1 MRNGV
6 IRAVGPLLL
15 IVHMSLRLSSMSQG
29 LWSELVLY
37 NAIVLCGILLT
48 LCAPRIADP
57 FARPLI
63 ASALM
68 CWFAGSLLSS
78 LSTFGVISTSTQT
91 LSNIAYLLFYPVA
104 IIGISRLISPS
115 RKFSLLEIFD
125 SSIFGL
131 GLSTLG
137 AALVVKPLLPHFDG
151 DLASSFFAVSYPI
164 ADLVLASI
172 TLSMVATQG
181 LSKASTLLA
190 CGVLVF
196 TATDFLYLWLTI
208 QGTYS
213 FGAVVDDGWL
223 VGLLLISESLWHQST
238 DASNERGINPV
249 LIALSIFLGA
259 TVLAGIALKPG
270 YFPNFVIFPAIITLL
285 LAFIRMTIA
294 LKAAKNIGHER
305 ILARTDELTGLPN
318 RRRLISEIENFVAKD
333 GALLLLDLDGFKPVN
348 DLHGHETGDKVLQ
361 QVALRFSRALP
372 SSALLARLG
381 GDEFGVLYEG
391 SHESAME
398 VALALRATLSYP
410 FRVNSDD
417 ILIDVSIGVAANNG
431 HADLLKRADL
441 AMYRAK
447 REGLGVCRL

>member
-1 MRNGV
+1 MRSGV

-238 DASNERGINPV
+238 DASNERGINPI

>member
-1 MRNGV
+1 MRSGV

-238 DASNERGINPV
+238 DASNERGINPI

-348 DLHGHETGDKVLQ
+348 DMHGHETGDKVLQ

>member
-1 MRNGV
+1 MRSGV

-15 IVHMSLRLSSMSQG
+15 IVHMSLRLSNMSQG

-48 LCAPRIADP
+48 LCAPRITDP

-63 ASALM
+63 ASALLF
-68 CWFAGSLLSS
+68 WFSGSLLSS

-348 DLHGHETGDKVLQ
+348 DMHGHETGDKVLQ

>member
-1 MRNGV
+1 MRSGV

-63 ASALM
+63 ASALL

-238 DASNERGINPV
+238 DASNERGINPI

>member
-6 IRAVGPLLL
+6 IRSVGPLLL

-238 DASNERGINPV
+238 DASNERGINPI

-447 REGLGVCRL
+447 REGLGVRRL

>member
-1 MRNGV
+1 MRSGV

-15 IVHMSLRLSSMSQG
+15 IVHMSLRLSNMSQG

-37 NAIVLCGILLT
+37 NAIVLCGILFT
-48 LCAPRIADP
+48 LCAPRITDP

-63 ASALM
+63 ASALLF
-68 CWFAGSLLSS
+68 WFSGSLLSS

-151 DLASSFFAVSYPI
+151 DLATSFFAVSYPI

-348 DLHGHETGDKVLQ
+348 DMHGHETGDKVLQ

>member
-1 MRNGV
+1 MRSGV

-15 IVHMSLRLSSMSQG
+15 IVHMSLRLSNMSQG

-48 LCAPRIADP
+48 LCAPRITDP

-63 ASALM
+63 ASALL
-68 CWFAGSLLSS
+68 CWFSGSLLSS

-151 DLASSFFAVSYPI
+151 DLATSFFAVSYPI

-208 QGTYS
+208 QGTYR

-348 DLHGHETGDKVLQ
+348 DMHGHETGDKVLQ

-431 HADLLKRADL
+431 RADLLKRADL

>member
-238 DASNERGINPV
+238 DASNERGINPI

-294 LKAAKNIGHER
+294 LRAAKNIGHER

-348 DLHGHETGDKVLQ
+348 DMHGHETGDKVLQ

>member
-1 MRNGV
+1 MRSGV

-63 ASALM
+63 ASALL

-348 DLHGHETGDKVLQ
+348 DMHGHETGDKVLQ

>member
-238 DASNERGINPV
+238 DASNERGINPI

>member
-1 MRNGV
+1 MRSGV

-15 IVHMSLRLSSMSQG
+15 IVHMSLRLSNMSQG

-37 NAIVLCGILLT
+37 NAIVLCGILFT
-48 LCAPRIADP
+48 LCAPRITDP

-63 ASALM
+63 ASALLF
-68 CWFAGSLLSS
+68 WFSGSLLSS

-348 DLHGHETGDKVLQ
+348 DMHGHETGDKVLQ

>member
-238 DASNERGINPV
+238 DASNERGINPI

-285 LAFIRMTIA
+285 LAFIRMTFA

-447 REGLGVCRL
+447 REGIGVCRL

>member
-1 MRNGV
+1 MRSGV

-348 DLHGHETGDKVLQ
+348 DMHGHETGDKVLQ

>member
-1 MRNGV
+1 MRSGV

-15 IVHMSLRLSSMSQG
+15 IVHMSLRLSNMSQG

-48 LCAPRIADP
+48 LCAPRITDP

-63 ASALM
+63 ASALL
-68 CWFAGSLLSS
+68 CWFSGSLLSS

-196 TATDFLYLWLTI
+196 TATDF
-208 QGTYS
+208 
-213 FGAVVDDGWL
+213 
-223 VGLLLISESLWHQST
+223 
-238 DASNERGINPV
+238 
-249 LIALSIFLGA
+249 
-259 TVLAGIALKPG
+259 
-270 YFPNFVIFPAIITLL
+270 
-285 LAFIRMTIA
+285 
-294 LKAAKNIGHER
+294 
-305 ILARTDELTGLPN
+305 
-318 RRRLISEIENFVAKD
+318 
-333 GALLLLDLDGFKPVN
+333 
-348 DLHGHETGDKVLQ
+348 
-361 QVALRFSRALP
+361 
-372 SSALLARLG
+372 
-381 GDEFGVLYEG
+381 
-391 SHESAME
+391 
-398 VALALRATLSYP
+398 
-410 FRVNSDD
+410 
-417 ILIDVSIGVAANNG
+417 
-431 HADLLKRADL
+431 
-441 AMYRAK
+441 
-447 REGLGVCRL
+447 

>member
-1 MRNGV
+1 MRSGV

-15 IVHMSLRLSSMSQG
+15 IVHMSLRLSNMSQG

-48 LCAPRIADP
+48 LCAPRITDP

-63 ASALM
+63 ASALLF
-68 CWFAGSLLSS
+68 WFSGSLLSS

-151 DLASSFFAVSYPI
+151 DLATSFFAVSYPI

-348 DLHGHETGDKVLQ
+348 DMHGHETGDKVLQ

>member
-6 IRAVGPLLL
+6 IRAVGPSLL
-15 IVHMSLRLSSMSQG
+15 IVHVALTSQG
-29 LWSELVLY
+29 IWSQLLLY
-37 NAIVLCGILLT
+37 NAIVLCAIIVALS
-48 LCAPRIADP
+48 APRITDP
-57 FARPLI
+57 FARLLI
-63 ASALM
+63 AIAML
-68 CWFAGSLLSS
+68 CWLTGSLLSS
-78 LSTFGVISTSTQT
+78 LSTFGFISLSTPT
-91 LSNIAYLLFYPVA
+91 LSNVAYLLFYPAA

-115 RKFSLLEIFD
+115 RKLSLLEIFD

-137 AALVVKPLLPHFDG
+137 TALLLKPLLPHFGG
-151 DLASSFFAVSYPI
+151 DMRSGFFAVSYPI
-164 ADLVLASI
+164 ADLILVSI
-172 TLSMVATQG
+172 TLSLVASQG
-181 LSKASTLLA
+181 LSKAPLILTS
-190 CGVLVF
+190 GILVF
-196 TATDFLYLWLTI
+196 TVTDFLYLWLTI
-208 QGTYS
+208 QGTYTY
-213 FGAVVDDGWL
+213 GGLIDDGWL
-223 VGLLLISESLWHQST
+223 LGLLLISESLWHQNIEIT
-238 DASNERGINPV
+238 NARGINPA
-249 LIALSIFLGA
+249 LIALSIFLSA
-259 TVLAGIALKPG
+259 TILAGIALKPG
-270 YFPNFVIFPAIITLL
+270 YFPNFVIFPAIVTLL

-294 LKAAKNIGHER
+294 LRAAKNIGHER

-348 DLHGHETGDKVLQ
+348 DMHGHETGDKVLQ

>member
-238 DASNERGINPV
+238 DASNERGINPI

-294 LKAAKNIGHER
+294 LNAAKNIGHER

>member
-1 MRNGV
+1 MRSGV

-63 ASALM
+63 ASALL

-238 DASNERGINPV
+238 DASNERGINPI

-348 DLHGHETGDKVLQ
+348 DMHGHETGDKVLQ

>member
-348 DLHGHETGDKVLQ
+348 DMHGHETGDKVLQ

>member
-6 IRAVGPLLL
+6 IRAVGPSLL
-15 IVHMSLRLSSMSQG
+15 IVHVTLTSQG
-29 LWSELVLY
+29 IWNELLLY
-37 NAIVLCGILLT
+37 NAIVLCAIIVALS
-48 LCAPRIADP
+48 APRITDP

-63 ASALM
+63 AIALL
-68 CWFAGSLLSS
+68 CWLTGSLLSS
-78 LSTFGVISTSTQT
+78 LSTFGFISLSTPT
-91 LSNIAYLLFYPVA
+91 LSNVAYLLFYPAA

-115 RKFSLLEIFD
+115 RKLSLLEIFD

-137 AALVVKPLLPHFDG
+137 TALLLKPLLPHFGG
-151 DLASSFFAVSYPI
+151 DTRSGFFAVSYPI
-164 ADLVLASI
+164 ADLILVSI
-172 TLSMVATQG
+172 TLSLVASQG
-181 LSKASTLLA
+181 LSKAPLILTS
-190 CGVLVF
+190 GILVF
-196 TATDFLYLWLTI
+196 TATDFLYLWFTI
-208 QGTYS
+208 QGTYTY
-213 FGAVVDDGWL
+213 GGLIDDGWL
-223 VGLLLISESLWHQST
+223 LGLLLISESLWHQNIEIT
-238 DASNERGINPV
+238 NARGINPA
-249 LIALSIFLGA
+249 LIALSIFLSA
-259 TVLAGIALKPG
+259 TILAGIALKPG
-270 YFPNFVIFPAIITLL
+270 YFPNFVIFPAIVTLL

-294 LKAAKNIGHER
+294 LRAAKNIGHER

-348 DLHGHETGDKVLQ
+348 DTHGHETGDKVLQ

-372 SSALLARLG
+372 STALLARLG

-398 VALALRATLSYP
+398 IALALRATLSYP

-431 HADLLKRADL
+431 HTDLLKRADL

>member
-1 MRNGV
+1 MRSGV

-190 CGVLVF
+190 SGVLVF

-348 DLHGHETGDKVLQ
+348 DMHGHETGDKVLQ

>member
-238 DASNERGINPV
+238 DASNERGINPI

-348 DLHGHETGDKVLQ
+348 DMHGHETGDKVLQ

>member
-1 MRNGV
+1 MRSGV

-15 IVHMSLRLSSMSQG
+15 IVHMSLRLSNMSQG

-48 LCAPRIADP
+48 LCAPRITDP

-63 ASALM
+63 ASALL
-68 CWFAGSLLSS
+68 CWFSGSLLSS

-151 DLASSFFAVSYPI
+151 DLATSFFAVSYPI

-208 QGTYS
+208 QGTYR

-348 DLHGHETGDKVLQ
+348 DMHGHETGDKVLQ